1 MRKSVILAVLIA
13 VAAVGW
19 VLSGEFTGTPSDRA
33 EAAAPTEEKAT
44 PAAEV
49 ADSSITSVRVVH
61 STAQDR
67 IEEVVVRGRT
77 EAKRRVHL
85 KSELAGTVVELPKD
99 KGDRVKQ
106 GEVIARLA
114 IEERQARLAEARA
127 LAKQRDL
134 EFQAA
139 KKLSQKGYR
148 SENAFAGNAAQLDA
162 AKAAVKAM
170 EVQLDKTAIRAP
182 FDAVIDDRMVELG
195 AYVKDG
201 AEIVL
206 LIDEDPFLI
215 VGQVSENEIGRLRLG
230 SQGHAKLVTGET
242 VTGEISFIATA
253 ADPAT
258 RTFRVELQVPNPD
271 RTLRD
276 GITAEVSFPTSSVA
290 SHFISPA
297 LLTLNDAGTVG
308 VRAVGEPDARGN
320 REVRF
325 YPVKLVD
332 DQADGVWI
340 TGLPAEVD
348 LISVGQEY
356 VREGEKVKATV
367 AETGS

>member
-1 MRKSVILAVLIA
+1 MRKSVILAIVIA

-19 VLSGEFTGTPSDRA
+19 VLSGQISGSRVDPAIAASRG
-33 EAAAPTEEKAT
+33 EA
-44 PAAEV
+44 PAAET
-49 ADSSITSVRVVH
+49 AAEPSITTVRIIHSV
-61 STAQDR
+61 AQDR
-67 IEEVVVRGRT
+67 TEQVIVRGRT

-85 KSELAGTVVELPKD
+85 KSEVAGTIVELPKA
-99 KGDRVKQ
+99 KGEQVKK

-134 EFQAA
+134 EYQAA

-148 SENAFAGNAAQLDA
+148 SETAFAGTAAQLDA

-170 EVQLDKTAIRAP
+170 EVQMEKTAIRAP

-195 AYVKDG
+195 GYVKDG
-201 AEIVL
+201 DAIAL

-215 VGQVSENEIGRLRLG
+215 VGQVSENEVGRLRLG
-230 SQGHAKLVTGET
+230 SRGQAKLVTGES

-253 ADPAT
+253 AAPET

-276 GITAEVSFPTSSVA
+276 GVTAEVAFPTGSVPA
-290 SHFISPA
+290 HFISPA

-308 VRAVGEPDARGN
+308 VRTVGEADDKGR
-320 REVRF
+320 RTVRF
-325 YPVKLVD
+325 FPVNLVD
-332 DQADGVWI
+332 DNVDGVWI
-340 TGLPAEVD
+340 TGLPREID
-348 LISVGQEY
+348 IISVGQEY
-356 VREGEKVKATV
+356 VREGETV
-367 AETGS
+367 LVAQAETGS